1 MRLRLSL
8 ALALLFTAGCGDNQ
22 KNANPDLLG
31 ADLSGA
37 DLSGAPLDMAVAD
50 DLPGPLA
57 DLSALP
63 DQVIAPDLV
72 VPCDGGDVI
81 EGVCRPSY
89 ARVQY
94 EKRTAGSGASTDTV
108 KLAADTQAGNLL
120 VLAVGVLW
128 DGTVK
133 PLTVPAG
140 WTLVEQRDNAT
151 GAGSHETVAV
161 YVYESAPPLVAAT
174 GVTVENGD
182 ANARMYLV
190 LVEYA
195 GFRPAGVV
203 DQKISQ
209 AGSGNPI
216 SPGTTAMTTSDREV
230 WLSFAVSRSGV
241 AHSAPTDDFELVA
254 TLTTGA
260 GAFSLGERVASATGA
275 ATLSLQASG
284 GDWAAALVALRR

>member
-1 MRLRLSL
+1 MRLRLSA
-8 ALALLFTAGCGDNQ
+8 ALALLLTAACGDNQ
-22 KNANPDLLG
+22 KNANPDL
-31 ADLSGA
+31 SGA
-37 DLSGAPLDMAVAD
+37 DSSVVPTDIAMAD
-50 DLPGPLA
+50 DLPGSLA
-57 DLSALP
+57 DLSVLP

-81 EGVCRPSY
+81 DGVCRPSY
-89 ARVQY
+89 ARVQH
-94 EKRTAGSGASTDTV
+94 EERTAGSGASSDTV
-108 KLAADTQAGNLL
+108 RLAADTQAGNLL

-151 GAGSHETVAV
+151 GAGSHETVAL
-161 YVYESAPPLVAAT
+161 YVYENAPTLVAAT
-174 GVTVENGD
+174 GVTVANGD
-182 ANARMYLV
+182 ADARMYLM

-241 AHSAPTDDFELVA
+241 THSAPTDDFALVD

-260 GAFSLGERVASATGA
+260 GAFSLGERVVSTTGA
-275 ATLSLQASG
+275 ATLSLQGSG
-284 GDWAAALVALRR
+284 ADWAAGLVTLRR